1 MKRLI
6 DETNEYKFT
15 MNDVIKKKD
24 EHFLLLFEK
33 IILNYLMIDSSLIV
47 WIILMY
53 LNKKVKELINCY

>member
-24 EHFLLLFEK
+24 EHFLPYFIYK
-33 IILNYLMIDSSLIV
+33 DIKLI
-47 WIILMY
+47 Y
-53 LNKKVKELINCY
+53 

>member
-15 MNDVIKKKD
+15 TNDIIKKKD

-47 WIILMY
+47 
-53 LNKKVKELINCY
+53 